1 MEFTGTIRGIDKNY
15 ITGEIN
21 ITFSVNE
28 KNIVLPEYEKLKDCK
43 KLRIRAVQY
52 RKKRSLDANAYLWV
66 LLQKMA
72 EVLRTDKWSLY
83 LQMLKRYGNFTYI
96 VVKPTAVEAVKKQWR
111 ECEEVGEIDVNGDK
125 AVQMLCYYGSST
137 YDTKE
142 MSVLI
147 DGVVSE
153 CKDLDIEVLP
163 PDELR
168 KMKEQ
173 WGVNIEKAL

>member
-1 MEFTGTIRGIDKNY
+1 MEFTGIIKSINKDIISNQ
-15 ITGEIN
+15 IN
-21 ITFSVNE
+21 ITFTANE
-28 KNIVLPEYEKLKDCK
+28 NILPEYEKIKNCK
-43 KLRIRAVQY
+43 KLRIKAVQY
-52 RKKRSLDANAYLWV
+52 REKRSLDANAYMWV

-83 LQMLKRYGNFTYI
+83 LQILKRYGQFTYI
-96 VVKPTAVEAVKKQWR
+96 VVKPNAVDGVKKQWR
-111 ECEEVGEIDVNGDK
+111 ECEEVGEIDINGTK

-153 CKDLDIEVLP
+153 CKELDIETLP
-163 PDELR
+163 PDELEH
-168 KMKEQ
+168 MKAL
-173 WGVNIEKAL
+173 WGV

>member
-1 MEFTGTIRGIDKNY
+1 LNFTGKIKGISNDY
-15 ITGEIN
+15 ITGELLL
-21 ITFSVNE
+21 TLSVNE
-28 KNIVLPEYEKLKDCK
+28 KSTVLPEYENIKDCEKLSIEIK
-43 KLRIRAVQY
+43 KY

-72 EVLRTDKWSLY
+72 EVLKTDKWSLY
-83 LQMLKRYGNFTYI
+83 LQMLKQYGKFTYI
-96 VVKPTAVEAVKKQWR
+96 VVKPNAVEAVKKQWR
-111 ECEEVGEIDVNGDK
+111 ECEELGEIDVNGTK

-147 DGVVSE
+147 DGVISE
-153 CKDLDIEVLP
+153 CKDLGIETLP

-168 KMKEQ
+168 MMKER
-173 WGVNIEKAL
+173 WGV

>member
-28 KNIVLPEYEKLKDCK
+28 KNTVLPEYEKLKDCK
-43 KLRIRAVQY
+43 KLRIRAAQY

-83 LQMLKRYGNFTYI
+83 LQMLKRYGKFTYI

-111 ECEEVGEIDVNGDK
+111 ECEEIGEIDVNGDR

-137 YDTKE
+137 YDAKE
-142 MSVLI
+142 FSILL
-147 DGVVSE
+147 DGVISE
-153 CKDLDIEVLP
+153 AKDLGIETLP
-163 PDELR
+163 SEELER
-168 KMKEQ
+168 MMEQ
-173 WGVNIEKAL
+173 YGKQI

>member
-1 MEFTGTIRGIDKNY
+1 MEFTGQIKGISNDFVS
-15 ITGEIN
+15 GETL

-28 KNIVLPEYEKLKDCK
+28 NTTVLPEYEKLKNCK
-43 KLRIRAVQY
+43 KLRIKAVQY
-52 RKKRSLDANAYLWV
+52 REKRSLDANAYLWV
-66 LLQKMA
+66 LLQKLA
-72 EVLRTDKWSLY
+72 EVLRTDKWSVY
-83 LQMLKRYGNFTYI
+83 LQMLKRYGQFTYI
-96 VVKPTAVEAVKKQWR
+96 VVKPGAVEAVKKQWR
-111 ECEEVGEIDVNGDK
+111 ECEEIGEIDVNGTK

-153 CKDLDIEVLP
+153 CKELGIETLP
-163 PDELR
+163 PAELQR
-168 KMKEQ
+168 IKEQ